1 MNVELRIENE
11 GRFSF
16 AILNSQFSIPNSPPE
31 SVVKPIAKVIRVA
44 AIGFGVVGTVAGL
57 VWLFR
62 PSPIV
67 KAGNPGGDAALID
80 PSLKLTDVDLEQAD
94 DKGNLLWK
102 IKAKQ
107 AVYNRDKKEGTI
119 VSLKGELYQ
128 DGKVAFKISAD
139 KGAIMGDGK
148 VISLSDNI
156 VAVNVKDEVELK
168 GKDMEW
174 QTQTNLLKLKN
185 KFIATHKR
193 VKVTGNEGQYFSKKQ
208 QVELVGAIVAEVND
222 PKLKMTTEKL
232 NWDLEKQQLA
242 TAAAIA
248 IERKLEG
255 NVTDRATASKGSYNL
270 KSKIATLNK
279 NVQVSLAKPDAKL
292 TGDELIWDLGKQ
304 LIVANKPLTAYSSAE
319 QMTVNADK
327 GEYRVNDKVAI
338 LTGNVRGTSQ
348 KNSSMIATDKLNWFL
363 EKQEFEATGSVVYR
377 QSNPDPKN
385 PITNLVG
392 KSAKGSLTNEQ
403 VTIAGGP
410 DADDRVVID
419 IVPNLSTP

>member
-1 MNVELRIENE
+1 MMN
-11 GRFSF
+11 
-16 AILNSQFSIPNSPPE
+16 
-31 SVVKPIAKVIRVA
+31 KVIRVA
-44 AIGFGVVGTVAGL
+44 AIGLGVAGIIGGL

-62 PSPIV
+62 PHPSL
-67 KAGNPGGDAALID
+67 KAGQPGGDAALVD

-94 DKGNLLWK
+94 EKGNLLWK

-119 VSLKGELYQ
+119 VELKGELYQ

-139 KGAIMGDGK
+139 KCAIKGDGK
-148 VISLSDNI
+148 VISLSENI
-156 VAVNVKDEVELK
+156 VAMNVNDGVELK

-193 VKVTGNEGQYFSKKQ
+193 VKVTGNEGQYFSKKRQ
-208 QVELVGAIVAEVND
+208 AELVGTIVAQVKE
-222 PKLKMTTEKL
+222 PKLELTTEKL
-232 NWDLEKQQLA
+232 NWDLEKQQLE

-248 IERKLEG
+248 IERKLDG
-255 NVTDRATASKGSYNL
+255 DLSDRATAEKGSYNL
-270 KSKIATLNK
+270 KSKIATLNRA
-279 NVQVSLAKPDAKL
+279 VQVTLAKPEVKL
-292 TGDELIWDLGKQ
+292 TGDELAWDLGKQ
-304 LIVANKPLTAYSSAE
+304 FIVTNKPLTAYSAAE

-327 GEYRVNDKVAI
+327 GEYSVKDKVAI
-338 LTGNVRGTSQ
+338 LTGNVRGNSQ
-348 KNSSMIATDKLNWFL
+348 KNPSTIATDKLNWFL

-377 QSNPDPKN
+377 QPNPDPKN

-392 KSAKGSLTNEQ
+392 QSAKGSLTNEQ
-403 VTIAGGP
+403 VTIMGGP
-410 DADDRVVID
+410 NADDRVVID

>member
-1 MNVELRIENE
+1 MNK
-11 GRFSF
+11 
-16 AILNSQFSIPNSPPE
+16 A
-31 SVVKPIAKVIRVA
+31 IRVA
-44 AIGFGVVGTVAGL
+44 AIGFGVAGLVTSL

-62 PSPIV
+62 PHPTLKS
-67 KAGNPGGDAALID
+67 GNPGGDAALVD

-94 DKGNLLWK
+94 EKGNLLWK

-119 VSLKGELYQ
+119 VALKGELYQ

-139 KGAIMGDGK
+139 KGAIKGDGK

-156 VAVNVKDEVELK
+156 VAVNVNDGVELK

-185 KFIATHKR
+185 KFVATHKL
-193 VKVTGNEGQYFSKKQ
+193 VKVTGNEGQYFSKKRQ
-208 QVELVGAIVAEVND
+208 AEWVGAIVAQVKE

-232 NWDLEKQQLA
+232 NWDLEKQQLE

-255 NVTDRATASKGSYNL
+255 DFTDRATAEKGSYDL
-270 KSKIATLNK
+270 KSKIATLSK
-279 NVQVSLAKPDAKL
+279 AVQVTLTKPEVKL
-292 TGDELIWDLGKQ
+292 TGDELAWDLGKQ
-304 LIVANKPLTAYSSAE
+304 VIVANKPLTAYSAAE

-327 GEYRVNDKVAI
+327 GEYSVKDKVAI
-338 LTGNVRGTSQ
+338 LTGNVRGNSQ
-348 KNSSMIATDKLNWFL
+348 KNPSTIATDKLNWFL

-377 QSNPDPKN
+377 QPNPDPKN

-392 KSAKGSLTNEQ
+392 RSAKGSLTNEQ
-403 VTIAGGP
+403 VTIVGGP
-410 DADDRVVID
+410 NADDRVVID

>member
-1 MNVELRIENE
+1 M
-11 GRFSF
+11 
-16 AILNSQFSIPNSPPE
+16 
-31 SVVKPIAKVIRVA
+31 KPITKVIRVA
-44 AIGFGVVGTVAGL
+44 AIGFGVAGVVAG
-57 VWLFR
+57 VAWLFR
-62 PSPIV
+62 PPTTL
-67 KAGNPGGDAALID
+67 KAGKPGGDAALID

-94 DKGNLLWK
+94 EKGNLLWK

-139 KGAIMGDGK
+139 KGAIKGDGK

-185 KFIATHKR
+185 KFIATHKT

-208 QVELVGAIVAEVND
+208 QAELVGAIVAEVKE

-232 NWDLEKQQLA
+232 NWDLQKQQLETIA
-242 TAAAIA
+242 PIA
-248 IERKLEG
+248 IERKVEG
-255 NVTDRATASKGSYNL
+255 DGTDRAKAEKGSYNL

-279 NVQVSLAKPDAKL
+279 AVQVTLAKPEAKL
-292 TGDELIWDLGKQ
+292 TGDELAWDLGKQ
-304 LIVANKPLTAYSSAE
+304 FIVANKPLTAYSAAE

-327 GEYRVNDKVAI
+327 GEYWLKDKVAI

-348 KNSSMIATDKLNWFL
+348 KNSSTIATDKLNWFL
-363 EKQEFEATGSVVYR
+363 DKQEFEATGSVVYR

-403 VTIAGGP
+403 VTIVGGP
-410 DADDRVVID
+410 NADDRVVID
-419 IVPNLSTP
+419 IVPNFSTP

>member
-1 MNVELRIENE
+1 MMN
-11 GRFSF
+11 
-16 AILNSQFSIPNSPPE
+16 
-31 SVVKPIAKVIRVA
+31 KVIRVA
-44 AIGFGVVGTVAGL
+44 AIGLGVAGIIGGL

-62 PSPIV
+62 PHPSL
-67 KAGNPGGDAALID
+67 KAGQPGGDAALVD

-94 DKGNLLWK
+94 EKGNLLWK

-119 VSLKGELYQ
+119 VELKGELYQ

-139 KGAIMGDGK
+139 KGAIKGDGK
-148 VISLSDNI
+148 VISLSENI
-156 VAVNVKDEVELK
+156 VAMNVNDGVELK

-193 VKVTGNEGQYFSKKQ
+193 VKVTGNEGQYFSKKRQ
-208 QVELVGAIVAEVND
+208 AELVGTIVAQVKE
-222 PKLKMTTEKL
+222 PKLELTTEKL
-232 NWDLEKQQLA
+232 NWDLEKQQLE

-248 IERKLEG
+248 IERKLDG
-255 NVTDRATASKGSYNL
+255 DLSDRATAEKGSYNL
-270 KSKIATLNK
+270 KSKIATLNRA
-279 NVQVSLAKPDAKL
+279 VQVTLAKPEVKL
-292 TGDELIWDLGKQ
+292 TGDELAWDLGKQ
-304 LIVANKPLTAYSSAE
+304 FIVTNKPLTAYSAAE

-327 GEYRVNDKVAI
+327 GEYSVKDKVAI
-338 LTGNVRGTSQ
+338 LTGNVRGNSQ
-348 KNSSMIATDKLNWFL
+348 KNPSTIATDKLNWFL

-377 QSNPDPKN
+377 QPNPDPKN

-392 KSAKGSLTNEQ
+392 QSAKGSLTNEQ
-403 VTIAGGP
+403 VTIMGGP
-410 DADDRVVID
+410 NADDRVVID